1 MSDNDVSNQTGAQPM
16 AEKKLD
22 WKDTLNLPRTDFPMK
37 AQLSQKEPETLKKWE
52 TADIYKKILDN
63 HDRQEPYI
71 LHDGPPYA
79 NGNIHLGTAL
89 NKILK
94 DFIVKSKAMAGFYSP
109 YVPGWDCHGLPIE
122 HKVDQQLG
130 SRKRSMSQIEV
141 REECRKYAEKFL
153 SLQREDF
160 KRLGI
165 FGAWEEPYTTLNPE
179 YEATVIRFFNSFV
192 KKGNVYRKK
201 RPVYWCISCQ
211 TALAEAE
218 VEYAD
223 HSSPSITVKFALKD
237 LPPFLKKY
245 SGREIFVLIW
255 TTTPWT
261 IPANLAIALH
271 PDFDYALF
279 EMNSELYIAASALLP
294 AIAALNNSTFSKLE
308 EFKGR
313 DLAGCKARH
322 PLYDRDSLLINTHYV
337 LLDQGTGCVH
347 TAPGHGQD
355 DYNAGIAHQLD
366 IYSPVGP
373 AGLFDD
379 STGPYQGLQVFKA
392 NERIVEDLRQCGSLL
407 HSGAITHSYPHC
419 WRCKKPVIFRATEQW
434 FIAMDTAQ
442 LRGKALA
449 AIKGVN
455 WLPPWGEER
464 ISSMIENRPDWC
476 ISRQRDWGVPLPAFF
491 CTSCAEP
498 LLNAAVIANVER
510 IFSEQ
515 GSNSWYQ
522 RDAAEFLPPGTA
534 CAHCGGR
541 DFAKGKDILDVWFE
555 SGSSHG
561 ILQSRAGHS
570 WPADMYLEGGDQY
583 RGWFHSSLLV
593 GISALEAAPYRAV
606 ITHGWVLDADG
617 RAMHK
622 SLGNVIEPQSIIK
635 DKGAE
640 ILRLW
645 AAMVNYQEDVRFGD
659 EMLSRL
665 SESYRKIRNTWRFML
680 GVLSDFAPE
689 RDKVPA
695 AALGETDGYI
705 LQKLEET
712 KARVLQ
718 AYHDFEFHAIF
729 HAMFNFFTVDLSA
742 FYLNIQKD
750 NLYCNRTDAPERRA
764 AQQTVFTL
772 LRESLLL
779 MAPILSFTCEEAWAF
794 VPDHPGKE
802 PFIHLAR
809 FPETGNAGRK
819 PVAEAH
825 WGKIM
830 AVRDRILKEI
840 ETARAAR
847 LIGDS
852 LEADIEITAAGDDEK
867 LLRENSGLFKTI
879 LVVAALNVQSGAAEK
894 IIVRKAGG
902 RKCPRCWNWVEG
914 APADS
919 THPELCPRC
928 AETIKESTGDDKK

>member
-1 MSDNDVSNQTGAQPM
+1 MS
-16 AEKKLD
+16 EKKMD
-22 WKDTLNLPRTDFPMK
+22 WKETLNLPRTDFPMK

-52 TADIYKKILDN
+52 NADIYKKILID
-63 HDRQEPYI
+63 HEGREPYI

-130 SRKRSMSQIEV
+130 ARKKSMSQIEV
-141 REECRKYAEKFL
+141 RDECRKYAEKYL
-153 SLQREDF
+153 DLQRHDF

-165 FGAWEEPYTTLNPE
+165 FGAWEEPYTTLDHV

-192 KKGNVYRKK
+192 KKGSVYRKK

-223 HSSPSITVKFALKD
+223 HRSPSITVKFALKD
-237 LPPFLKKY
+237 LPPFLEKY
-245 SGREIFVLIW
+245 AGREIFVLIW

-271 PDFDYALF
+271 PDYDYALF
-279 EMNSELYIAASALLP
+279 QMNGELYVAASALLP
-294 AIAALNNSTFSKLE
+294 AIAALKGGTFQKLE
-308 EFKGR
+308 EFKGSA
-313 DLAGCKARH
+313 LAGRKAHH
-322 PLYDRDSLLINTHYV
+322 PLYERDSLLINTNYV

-355 DYNAGIAHQLD
+355 DYNAGIAHGLD
-366 IYSPVGP
+366 IYSPVLADGR
-373 AGLFDD
+373 FDE
-379 STGPYQGLQVFKA
+379 STGPYAGLQVFKA
-392 NERIVEDLRQCGSLL
+392 NERVVEDLRRNGSLL
-407 HSGAITHSYPHC
+407 HDGSITHSYPHC

-434 FIAMDTAQ
+434 FIAMDSDD
-442 LRGKALA
+442 LRAKALN
-449 AIKGVN
+449 AISKVT
-455 WLPPWGEER
+455 WLPRWGEER
-464 ISSMIENRPDWC
+464 ISSMIANRPDWC

-491 CTSCAEP
+491 CSNCHHP
-498 LLNAAVIANVER
+498 LLRDDIIANVEK

-515 GSNSWYQ
+515 GSNAWYQ
-522 RDAAEFLPPGTA
+522 HEADAFLVPGTKCPA
-534 CAHCGGR
+534 CGGR
-541 DFAKGKDILDVWFE
+541 EFKKGKDILDVWFE

-561 ILQSRAGHS
+561 ILQSRAGHR

-593 GISALEAAPYRAV
+593 GISALDASPYRTV

-622 SLGNVIEPQSIIK
+622 SLGNVIEPQSVIK

-645 AAMVNYQEDVRFGD
+645 AAMVNYQEDVRFGE

-680 GVLSDFAPE
+680 GVLGDFDPE
-689 RDKVPA
+689 RDKVTD
-695 AALGETDGYI
+695 AALGETDLYI
-705 LQKLEET
+705 LHRLQET
-712 KARVLQ
+712 KARVLK
-718 AYHDFEFHAIF
+718 AYADFEFYVIF

-750 NLYCNRTDAPERRA
+750 NLYCNRADAPERRA
-764 AQQTVFTL
+764 AQQTIFAL
-772 LRESLLL
+772 LRETLLL

-794 VPDHPGKE
+794 VPAYAGKE
-802 PFIHLAR
+802 AMIHLAR
-809 FPETGNAGRK
+809 FPETGDAAAAAVDEEKWQR
-819 PVAEAH
+819 
-825 WGKIM
+825 IM
-830 AVRDRILKEI
+830 AIRDRILKEI
-840 ETARAAR
+840 ETARAGK

-852 LEADIEITAAGDDEK
+852 LEADVVIETNGADEQLLRKAGD
-867 LLRENSGLFKTI
+867 LFKTI
-879 LVVAALNVQSGAAEK
+879 LVIAAITVRNGKEEK
-894 IIVRKAGG
+894 IIARKAQG
-902 RKCPRCWNWVEG
+902 RKCPRCWNWIE
-914 APADS
+914 PAAGG
-919 THPELCPRC
+919 HKELCPRC
-928 AETIKESTGDDKK
+928 ADVIKEKTIDDKR